1 MDRSRPAR
9 SSRTKPTK
17 DDCEDWT
24 KISDRTERRR
34 IQNRI
39 SQRKYREKMRQRH
52 RSESQE
58 SSSSSSSQSISA
70 LDQRLLQAPL
80 PLSGSVSPAS
90 SAIGVSPSERDILA
104 PRRSVDAYDGEPEI
118 FTQPLYDCYETAFPP
133 VPATPSFLFPWPE
146 HIDPDL
152 AGTRAGSSA
161 GMHSTPAGTP
171 TTNTLYFEP
180 QHWQQPP
187 SPYMSGYYD
196 AQDLTWLSQPLFAD
210 LGDKRSDPG
219 EFKLPMSSSPYPPE
233 GVSLAWKV

>member
-1 MDRSRPAR
+1 
-9 SSRTKPTK
+9 
-17 DDCEDWT
+17 
-24 KISDRTERRR
+24 
-34 IQNRI
+34 
-39 SQRKYREKMRQRH
+39 MRQRH

-58 SSSSSSSQSISA
+58 SSSPQSISA
-70 LDQRLLQAPL
+70 LEQRLLQAPL

-133 VPATPSFLFPWPE
+133 VPATPSFLFPWSE

-161 GMHSTPAGTP
+161 GMHSTSAGTP
-171 TTNTLYFEP
+171 HANTLCFEP

-196 AQDLTWLSQPLFAD
+196 AQDLTWPSQPLFAD

-219 EFKLPMSSSPYPPE
+219 EFILPMSSSPYPPE